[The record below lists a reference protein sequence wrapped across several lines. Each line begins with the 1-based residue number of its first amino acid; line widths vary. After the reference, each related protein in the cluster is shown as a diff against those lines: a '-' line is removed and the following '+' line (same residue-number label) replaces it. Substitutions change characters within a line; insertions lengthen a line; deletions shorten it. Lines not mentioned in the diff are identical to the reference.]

1 MSDNNLL
8 LDLVTYIITYAS
20 DPDGMLATVDGV
32 DIFRD
37 WMPDSPNNAI
47 ALMEYP
53 GTSATVSNA
62 DERNISVQ
70 VRNESYEKARK
81 KIWAIYNL
89 LYDPENDIR
98 VIDAITATRWVIV
111 NARQA
116 PFSLP
121 KTDDGRFIFIFNMG
135 VISSRD
141 E

>member
-1 MSDNNLL
+1 MSDKNLL
-8 LDLVTYIITYAS
+8 LDLVNYLITYAS
-20 DPDGMLATVDGV
+20 DIVTEDGI

-37 WMPDSPNNAI
+37 WLPDSPTNAV

-53 GTSATVSNA
+53 GTSSQVCNA
-62 DERNISVQ
+62 DERSISVQ
-70 VRNESYEKARK
+70 VRNESYETARK
-81 KIWAIYNL
+81 NIWTIYNL

-98 VIDAITATRWVIV
+98 IIDDISATRWVII